1 MNLIEILNR
10 YMTPFE
16 ARLCI
21 QEMRRCGVLPPEV
34 KVIDGDAV
42 QVNDA
47 VPVQVYGD
55 PIDENT
61 N

>member
-1 MNLIEILNR
+1 MNLIDILTR

-21 QEMRRCGVLPPEV
+21 QEMRRCGLLPADV
-34 KVIDGDAV
+34 KVIAGEAV
-42 QVNDA
+42 RREEEQ
-47 VPVQVYGD
+47 
-55 PIDENT
+55 DENT